1 MAKTVVAIF
10 DERANIDSVIRD
22 LERIGVPRRHAHA
35 LSRADATEK
44 EERSWTERVASFFGF
59 SGEARDREIG
69 SKYADAMN
77 EGDTLLIVDV
87 EDEMSDRTAA
97 LLNQYGA
104 VDIGA
109 RSRTG
114 AEPTAIPAAPA
125 SRAFPTPA
133 QAISQATP
141 QATVPVVQEELEI
154 GKRTVER
161 GGVRVHSHVEEL
173 PVEEVVRLREEHV
186 DVERRAVNRPAGTN
200 EAFEEITI
208 EVPEIAEQAV
218 VSKQSRVVEEVVIEK
233 TSEEREETIADTVR
247 RQEVDVEQLPRT
259 GTGGRR

>member
-1 MAKTVVAIF
+1 MRHETKQVSHSKNSIMKKVAINGF
-10 DERANIDSVIRD
+10 GRIGRAALKVIFETND
-22 LERIGVPRRHAHA
+22 LELVGVNDLMSIENAA
-35 LSRADATEK
+35 YLLKYDSNYGKYEK
-44 EERSWTERVASFFGF
+44 DIKV
-59 SGEARDREIG
+59 
-69 SKYADAMN
+69 

-109 RSRTG
+109 RSRTA
-114 AEPTAIPAAPA
+114 AEPAKIPAAPA

-133 QAISQATP
+133 QAASKVAP
-141 QATVPVVQEELEI
+141 QATVPVIQEEIEI

-186 DVERRAVNRPAGTN
+186 DVERRAVNRPVATN

-208 EVPEIAEQAV
+208 EVPETAEQAV
-218 VSKQSRVVEEVVIEK
+218 VAKQSRVVEEVVIEK
-233 TSEEREETIADTVR
+233 TSEEHEETIAETVR
-247 RQEVDVEQLPRT
+247 RQEVDVEQLPRP